1 MLREIALFD
10 VLVPS
15 YLLYFVA
22 STFLFVIVDRVLQRL
37 GFYRLTWHPA
47 LARFGLFL
55 CLFAAIVFSHGLL
68 RS

>member
-15 YLLYFVA
+15 FLLYFVA
-22 STFLFVIVDRVLQRL
+22 STLLFVIVDRVLHRF

-47 LARFGLFL
+47 LARFGLYL
-55 CLFAAIVFSHGLL
+55 CLFAVVVFSDGIP